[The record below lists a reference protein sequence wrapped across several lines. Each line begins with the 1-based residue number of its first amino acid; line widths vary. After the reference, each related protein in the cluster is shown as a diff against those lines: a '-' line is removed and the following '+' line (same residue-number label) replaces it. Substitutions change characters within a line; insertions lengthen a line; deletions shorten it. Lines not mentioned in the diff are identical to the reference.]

1 MKGYIY
7 VAGRGADPALNND
20 LNDPIFGEVPT
31 LGACMPNVRRVV
43 QKGDH
48 VFVVSGKT
56 EGVQQYVV
64 GGFEVDEKISALAAY
79 DRFPQNRIERRPDG
93 HLVGNIVVNADGSRS
108 QLDEHNGDDDQ
119 AFERRIH
126 NYVVGTHPVAM
137 TSAEE
142 VQRSRD
148 ETMGRLAQVLQ
159 RPPSNR
165 IIDLLGRWRRLDESQ
180 VRELITWLAGIKATT
195 A

>member
-7 VAGRGADPALNND
+7 VAGRGADPALNDD

-31 LGACMPNVRRVV
+31 LGACMPNIRRAVE
-43 QKGDH
+43 KGDH

-64 GGFEVDEKISALAAY
+64 GGFEVDQKITALAAY
-79 DRFPQNRIERRPDG
+79 DRFPQNRISRAPHG
-93 HLVGNIVVNADGSRS
+93 HLVGNVIVTADGSRS
-108 QLDEHNGDDDQ
+108 PLDEHTEDDDQ
-119 AFERRIH
+119 AFERRIR
-126 NYVVGTHPVAM
+126 NYVVGSRPVAM
-137 TSAEE
+137 TSTEE
-142 VQRSRD
+142 VQRARD
-148 ETMGRLAQVLQ
+148 ETMGKLAQILK

-165 IIDLLGRWRRLDESQ
+165 IIDLLGRWRRLDEMQ
-180 VRELITWLAGIKATT
+180 VRELTTWLSGIKATT

>member
-7 VAGRGADPALNND
+7 VAGRGADPALRND

-31 LGACMPNVRRVV
+31 LGACMPNIRRAVE
-43 QKGDH
+43 KGDH

-64 GGFEVDEKISALAAY
+64 GGFEVDDKISALAAY
-79 DRFPQNRIERRPDG
+79 ERFPQHRIRRGADG
-93 HLVGNIVVNADGSRS
+93 HLLGNIIVNEDGSRS
-108 QLDEHNGDDDQ
+108 PLDEHDEDDDQ
-119 AFERRIH
+119 AFERRIQ
-126 NYVVGTHPVAM
+126 NYVVGSRPVAM
-137 TSAEE
+137 ASTQE

-148 ETMGRLAQVLQ
+148 ETMGKLAQVLQ

-165 IIDLLGRWRRLDESQ
+165 IIDLLGRWRRLDETQ
-180 VRELITWLAGIKATT
+180 VRELTAWLTGIKATT

>member
-1 MKGYIY
+1 M
-7 VAGRGADPALNND
+7 V
-20 LNDPIFGEVPT
+20 T
-31 LGACMPNVRRVV
+31 
-43 QKGDH
+43 
-48 VFVVSGKT
+48 GKT

-79 DRFPQNRIERRPDG
+79 DRFPQNRIRQGPDG
-93 HLVGNIVVNADGSRS
+93 HLVGNIVVNANGSRS
-108 QLDEHNGDDDQ
+108 PLDEHDEDDAQ
-119 AFERRIH
+119 AFERRIR

-137 TSAEE
+137 TSPEE
-142 VQRSRD
+142 VQRARD

-165 IIDLLGRWRRLDESQ
+165 IIDLPWSM
-180 VRELITWLAGIKATT
+180 AT